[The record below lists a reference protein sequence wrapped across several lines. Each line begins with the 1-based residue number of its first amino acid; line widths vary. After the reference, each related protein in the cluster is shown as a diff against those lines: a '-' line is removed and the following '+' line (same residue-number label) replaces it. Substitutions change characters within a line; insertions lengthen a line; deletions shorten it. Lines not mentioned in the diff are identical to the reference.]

1 MGDIRAPHSTT
12 TGDSTTGVVATDS
25 ATGAPG
31 ALAADSITEALAA
44 DSGTRVVAAD
54 SATGALAADSITE
67 ALAADSGTRVVA
79 PDSTTGALAAGSDTG
94 KRRGRRNL
102 IRPLFGAAD
111 DAGKGKGVS
120 SAHEASLRS
129 ATLLLEAEDPALRS
143 GAVSDTANRPSRPD
157 PATPPPEKAG
167 AEVASR
173 SASGK
178 RPRRPWNPSTS
189 ATPPASSSPAGT
201 ALSTIPPPT
210 PRRPAK
216 QVVSSRTES
225 TSGSR
230 SMATYLSARST
241 RSQMPFRGPSA
252 APHSRPANGVHLLRR
267 SPTMR
272 PPLPTSGSTKTPSC
286 LFMMQEKLYRN
297 LSIATAPSLASR
309 TGTG

>member
-31 ALAADSITEALAA
+31 ALAADS
-44 DSGTRVVAAD
+44 
-54 SATGALAADSITE
+54 ATGVVAADSITE

-120 SAHEASLRS
+120 SAHDASLRS

-167 AEVASR
+167 AEVAAR

-178 RPRRPWNPSTS
+178 RPRRPWNSSTS

-201 ALSTIPPPT
+201 ALST
-210 PRRPAK
+210 
-216 QVVSSRTES
+216 
-225 TSGSR
+225 TS
-230 SMATYLSARST
+230 
-241 RSQMPFRGPSA
+241 PSA
-252 APHSRPANGVHLLRR
+252 ANTKKAREAGRLLEDGIDIRLKIDGDLPLSQVHQVSDAISWTVCCPALPPSEWGALAAKVADHAAASARLRVNEDALL
-267 SPTMR
+267 S
-272 PPLPTSGSTKTPSC
+272 LHDAGKA
-286 LFMMQEKLYRN
+286 LQE
-297 LSIATAPSLASR
+297 SIDRDR
-309 TGTG
+309 TLLGQ